1 MPTPTLTF
9 VQPHHLAKLADEIR
23 AALPAVPVYVT
34 DAAGERRV
42 KDPGN
47 PGSYTTLP
55 AEDPDTLHVTLA
67 LPEPVPPPPLRVP
80 QPPKAPLAPAPP
92 GTPADY
98 GGLALFMQAVKRYQ
112 QETQAYSAATE
123 QYSQRLADY
132 QADLAAQ
139 PQREAE
145 QNQKLQAY
153 QAAKDAWDARVE
165 TFLTTD
171 KDAIEQVVLAHDPS
185 PPVVPDPFDNL
196 DDTTLGGIVTDAQA
210 VSTLPQ
216 AKAVLVALA
225 QNQVRMARYLRRQA
239 GRD

>member
-1 MPTPTLTF
+1 MLAF
-9 VQPHHLAKLADEIR
+9 VHPHHLAKLGGELH
-23 AALPAVPVYVT
+23 AAFPDMALLVE
-34 DAAGERRV
+34 DAYGERRV
-42 KDPGN
+42 KDEGN

-98 GGLALFMQAVKRYQ
+98 GGLALFLQAVKRYQ
-112 QETQAYSAATE
+112 QQTQAYSAATE
-123 QYSQRLADY
+123 AYSQRLADY

-153 QAAKDAWDARVE
+153 QTAKDAYDARVQ

-171 KDAIEQVVLAHDPS
+171 KDAIAQIVSAHDPT
-185 PPVVPDPFDNL
+185 PPVVVDPFSAL

-210 VSTLPQ
+210 VASLAN

-225 QNQVRMARYLRRQA
+225 QNQLRLARYLRRQA
-239 GRD
+239 GHV